1 MGPKMRFLS
10 LVLAVTM
17 STALYTADTFL
28 QVTTGS
34 GTLHGF
40 VSPSYP
46 AVRQFLGVPFALPP
60 TGPRRWL
67 PPQPI
72 TNATGAID
80 ATSFGPSCPQIP
92 LSTQPRVDV
101 FSPLGGNR
109 TQFFPVEIFSEDCLT
124 LNVWA
129 PVPEQASN
137 LPVIIWFFGGGF
149 IQGGADSLYFNPAPW
164 VQRTQAHIVVTVNF
178 RSNIFGFPNAAGLAE
193 ENLGLLDQRLS
204 LEWVR
209 ANIGSFGGDTSRM
222 VVWGQSAGA
231 IAIDWL
237 SFAFPQDPIVQ
248 GMIMNSGTAL
258 FPLAGTTTNDT
269 AQVNFAEVGAQL
281 GCSPGGSQLDCMRGL
296 AAQDIENL
304 LAANTSIPNFLPVP
318 DEHIVFS
325 DYKSRYAISGAVA
338 RIPAVIGTTQHEFN
352 ALVPDIPGSPFNQT
366 EVDASTN
373 KTFLCTAAQTS
384 QLRQAHGLT
393 TYRFRYDG
401 NFSNISPPEFS
412 GAYHTSELPLIF
424 GTAGDFYG
432 KSTPYEDLVSVR
444 MQSLWVTFATNPE
457 TGLALAGWNSYSEDK
472 AVLLGDSDEP
482 VKLITAEQL
491 DGICQI

>member
-1 MGPKMRFLS
+1 MRFLS

-17 STALYTADTFL
+17 STAQYTADTSL
-28 QVTTGS
+28 QVTTAS

-46 AVRQFLGVPFALPP
+46 AVLD
-60 TGPRRWL
+60 
-67 PPQPI
+67 
-72 TNATGAID
+72 N
-80 ATSFGPSCPQIP
+80 
-92 LSTQPRVDV
+92 
-101 FSPLGGNR
+101 
-109 TQFFPVEIFSEDCLT
+109 FSEDCLT
-124 LNVWA
+124 LNVWT
-129 PVPEQASN
+129 PVLEPESN

-149 IQGGADSLYFNPAPW
+149 IQGGADSLYYNPAPW
-164 VQRTQAHIVVTVNF
+164 VQRTQAHIVVSVNF

-204 LEWVR
+204 LEWVQK
-209 ANIGSFGGDTSRM
+209 NIGPFFGDTSRM

-248 GMIMNSGTAL
+248 GLIMDSGTAL
-258 FPLAGTTTNDT
+258 FPQAGSMTNDT

-281 GCSPGGSQLDCMRGL
+281 GCSPGASQLDCMRGL

-304 LAANTSIPNFLPVP
+304 LAANISIPAFLPVP
-318 DEHIVFS
+318 DEHVVFS
-325 DYKSRYAISGAVA
+325 DYTSRYAMPNAVA

-352 ALVPDIPGSPFNQT
+352 AVVPDIPSLPFNQT
-366 EVDASTN
+366 LVDARSN
-373 KTFLCTAAQTS
+373 KAFLCTAAQTS

-424 GTAGDFYG
+424 GTAGEFHG
-432 KSTPYEDLVSVR
+432 KSTPYEDSVSVR
-444 MQSLWVTFATNPE
+444 MQSLWLTFAANPE
-457 TGLALAGWNSYSEDK
+457 TGLGLAGWNSYNEGK
-472 AVLLGDSDEP
+472 AVLLGDSDEA
-482 VKLITAEQL
+482 VKLIAADQL